1 MNKIL
6 LVSNY
11 YSSHI
16 SAGTSKRTSELK
28 KGLSKLGWKCKV
40 LTIKRKSLP
49 LSKEP
54 DNSDITTIKTFS
66 EKYPIPFIKNLKI
79 LDLIKSND
87 VVHIIDH
94 WSVLNLTCVILCL
107 LSKTPYIYSP
117 CGALKPE
124 GRNILIKKIYN
135 FFFLS
140 LISSNAAYF
149 FAITKKELKEIK
161 AITKSNVQIIL
172 LPNGIWKESKK
183 KVIKKSH
190 QNYSRLNFPSKY
202 ILFVGRLSII
212 KGPDILL
219 EAFIK
224 SKIKNEYYLIFAGP
238 DDNMRVKMEQYIK
251 NSPNNKKVL
260 FLGSVPSTKRDF
272 LMKNAII
279 TVIPSRKEAM
289 SMVALETSVVGTPFL
304 ASEFC
309 GLDDFEKNSSGYICN
324 GDPISISNKLDTLLE
339 DLDSIKEVGK
349 NAQNYVLSKYSWE
362 SIIEKMNLYLN
373 ILIDK

>member
-140 LISSNAAYF
+140 LISSNASYF

-304 ASEFC
+304 ASKFC

>member
-140 LISSNAAYF
+140 LISSNASYF
-149 FAITKKELKEIK
+149 FEITKKELKEIK

-349 NAQNYVLSKYSWE
+349 NAQNYVLSKYAWE

>member
-1 MNKIL
+1 M
-6 LVSNY
+6 
-11 YSSHI
+11 
-16 SAGTSKRTSELK
+16 
-28 KGLSKLGWKCKV
+28 
-40 LTIKRKSLP
+40 
-49 LSKEP
+49 
-54 DNSDITTIKTFS
+54 
-66 EKYPIPFIKNLKI
+66 
-79 LDLIKSND
+79 
-87 VVHIIDH
+87 
-94 WSVLNLTCVILCL
+94 
-107 LSKTPYIYSP
+107 
-117 CGALKPE
+117 
-124 GRNILIKKIYN
+124 
-135 FFFLS
+135 
-140 LISSNAAYF
+140 
-149 FAITKKELKEIK
+149 
-161 AITKSNVQIIL
+161 
-172 LPNGIWKESKK
+172 
-183 KVIKKSH
+183 IKKSH

-224 SKIKNEYYLIFAGP
+224 SKIKKEYYLIFAGP

>member
-79 LDLIKSND
+79 LDLLKSND

-140 LISSNAAYF
+140 LISSNASYF

>member
-140 LISSNAAYF
+140 LISSNASYF

>member
-140 LISSNAAYF
+140 LISSNASYF

-373 ILIDK
+373 MLIDK

>member
-1 MNKIL
+1 MHKIL

-16 SAGTSKRTSELK
+16 SAGTSKRTCELK
-28 KGLSKLGWKCKV
+28 KGLSKLGWECKV
-40 LTIKRKSLP
+40 LTIKRRNLP

-79 LDLIKSND
+79 LDLIRSSD

-107 LSKTPYIYSP
+107 LSKTPYVYSP

-124 GRNILIKKIYN
+124 GRNIFIKQIYN
-135 FFFLS
+135 FFFLN
-140 LISSNAAYF
+140 LISRNASYF
-149 FAITKKELKEIK
+149 FAITKRELKEIQF
-161 AITKSNVQIIL
+161 ITKSDVPIIL
-172 LPNGIWKESKK
+172 LPNGIWNEPKK
-183 KVIKKSH
+183 KTIKKSH
-190 QNYSRLNFPSKY
+190 QNYSKLNVPSKY

-238 DDNMRVKMEQYIK
+238 DDNMREKMEKYINK
-251 NSPNNKKVL
+251 SPYNKKVL
-260 FLGSVPSTKRDF
+260 FLGTVPSTERDY

-289 SMVALETSVVGTPFL
+289 SMVALESSLLGTPFL

-309 GLDDFEKNSSGYICN
+309 GLDDFEENSSGYICN
-324 GDPISISNKLDTLLE
+324 GDPISISKKLDTLLE
-339 DLDSIKEVGK
+339 DIDSIKEVGK
-349 NAQNYVLSKYSWE
+349 NAQNYVLSHYSWK

>member
-11 YSSHI
+11 YSSYI
-16 SAGTSKRTSELK
+16 SAGTSKRTRELK

-49 LSKEP
+49 LSKEQ
-54 DNSDITTIKTFS
+54 DNSDITTIKTLS
-66 EKYPIPFIKNLKI
+66 EKYPIPFINNLKI
-79 LDLIKSND
+79 LDLIRSSD

-124 GRNILIKKIYN
+124 GRNIFIKKIYN
-135 FFFLS
+135 LLFLN
-140 LISSNAAYF
+140 LISSNASFF

-161 AITKSNVQIIL
+161 FITKSNVQIIL

-183 KVIKKSH
+183 KLIKKSN
-190 QNYSRLNFPSKY
+190 QNYSKLNVPSKY

-224 SKIKNEYYLIFAGP
+224 SKIKNEHHLIFAGP
-238 DDNMRVKMEQYIK
+238 DENMKEKMEKYINK
-251 NSPNNKKVL
+251 FANDKKVL
-260 FLGSVPSTKRDF
+260 FLGNVSSTERDF

-289 SMVALETSVVGTPFL
+289 SMVALETSLVGTPFL

-309 GLDDFEKNSSGYICN
+309 GLDDFEENYSGYICEC
-324 GDPISISNKLDTLLE
+324 DPISISKKLDTLLGN
-339 DLDSIKEVGK
+339 LDSIKAVGK
-349 NAQNYVLSKYSWE
+349 NAQDYVLSHYSWE

>member
-11 YSSHI
+11 YSSYI
-16 SAGTSKRTSELK
+16 SAGTSKRTRELK
-28 KGLSKLGWKCKV
+28 KGLSKIGWKCKV
-40 LTIKRKSLP
+40 LTIKRKSFP

-54 DNSDITTIKTFS
+54 DNSDISTIKTFS

-79 LDLIKSND
+79 LNLIKSND
-87 VVHIIDH
+87 IVHIIDH
-94 WSVLNLTCVILCL
+94 WSVLNLTCVILCF

-140 LISSNAAYF
+140 LISRNASYF
-149 FAITKKELKEIK
+149 FAITKKELREIK

-190 QNYSRLNFPSKY
+190 QNYSKNIPSKY

-212 KGPDILL
+212 KGPDLLL

-260 FLGSVPSTKRDF
+260 FLGSVSSTKRDF

-289 SMVALETSVVGTPFL
+289 SMVALESSVVGTPFL

-309 GLDDFEKNSSGYICN
+309 GLDDFEENSSGYICD
-324 GDPISISNKLDTLLE
+324 GDPISISKKLDSLLE

-349 NAQNYVLSKYSWE
+349 NAQNYVLSQYSWE

>member
-54 DNSDITTIKTFS
+54 DNSDISTIKTFS

-79 LDLIKSND
+79 IDLIKSND

-140 LISSNAAYF
+140 LISRNASYF

-183 KVIKKSH
+183 KVIKKSD

-238 DDNMRVKMEQYIK
+238 DDNMRAKMEQYIK
-251 NSPNNKKVL
+251 NSPNKKKVL
-260 FLGSVPSTKRDF
+260 FLGSVSSTRRDF

>member
-79 LDLIKSND
+79 LDLIKSSD

-140 LISSNAAYF
+140 LISSNASYF

-190 QNYSRLNFPSKY
+190 QNYSRFNFPSKY

-373 ILIDK
+373 MLIDK

>member
-28 KGLSKLGWKCKV
+28 KGLSKLGWKCEV

-140 LISSNAAYF
+140 LISSNASYF

>member
-11 YSSHI
+11 YSSYI
-16 SAGTSKRTSELK
+16 SAGTSKRTRELK

-49 LSKEP
+49 LSKEK
-54 DNSDITTIKTFS
+54 DNSDITIIKTLS
-66 EKYPIPFIKNLKI
+66 EKYPIPFINNLRI
-79 LDLIKSND
+79 LDLIRSSD

-107 LSKTPYIYSP
+107 LSRKPYIYSP

-124 GRNILIKKIYN
+124 GRNIFIKKIYN
-135 FFFLS
+135 FLFLK
-140 LISSNAAYF
+140 LISSNASYF

-161 AITKSNVQIIL
+161 FITKSNVEIIV

-183 KVIKKSH
+183 KIIKKSN
-190 QNYSRLNFPSKY
+190 QNYSKLNVPSKY

-238 DDNMRVKMEQYIK
+238 DDNMREKMEKYINK
-251 NSPNNKKVL
+251 SPNNKKVL
-260 FLGSVPSTKRDF
+260 FLGNVSSKERDF

-289 SMVALETSVVGTPFL
+289 SMVALESSLVGTPFL
-304 ASEFC
+304 ASKFC
-309 GLDDFEKNSSGYICN
+309 GLDDFEENSSGYICD
-324 GDPISISNKLDTLLE
+324 GDPISISKKLDTLLE
-339 DLDSIKEVGK
+339 DLDSIKEIGK
-349 NAQNYVLSKYSWE
+349 NAQDYVLSHYSWE
-362 SIIEKMNLYLN
+362 SVIEKMNLYLN

>member
-79 LDLIKSND
+79 LDLIKSSD

-140 LISSNAAYF
+140 LISSNASYF

-373 ILIDK
+373 MLIDK

>member
-11 YSSHI
+11 YSSYI
-16 SAGTSKRTSELK
+16 SAGTSKRTRELK

-49 LSKEP
+49 LSKEK
-54 DNSDITTIKTFS
+54 DSSDITIIKTLS

-79 LDLIKSND
+79 LDLIKSSD

-94 WSVLNLTCVILCL
+94 WSILNLICVILCL

-124 GRNILIKKIYN
+124 GRNIFIKKIYN
-135 FFFLS
+135 FFFLN
-140 LISSNAAYF
+140 LISRNASYF
-149 FAITKKELKEIK
+149 FAITKKEREEIK
-161 AITKSNVQIIL
+161 LITKSNVQIIL

-183 KVIKKSH
+183 KIVMKSL
-190 QNYSRLNFPSKY
+190 QNYSKLNVPSKY

-219 EAFIK
+219 NAFIK

-238 DDNMRVKMEQYIK
+238 DDNMKAKMEETIK
-251 NSPNNKKVL
+251 KSPNNKKVL
-260 FLGSVPSTKRDF
+260 FLGPISSTKRDF
-272 LMKNAII
+272 LMKKAII

-289 SMVALETSVVGTPFL
+289 SLVALESSMVGTPFL
-304 ASEFC
+304 ASKFC
-309 GLDDFEKNSSGYICN
+309 GLDDFEENSSGYICD
-324 GDPISISNKLDTLLE
+324 GDPISISKKLETLLE
-339 DLDSIKEVGK
+339 DLDSIKETGK
-349 NAQNYVLSKYSWE
+349 NAQNYVLSHYSWE
-362 SIIEKMNLYLN
+362 SIIKKMNLYLN
-373 ILIDK
+373 FLIDK